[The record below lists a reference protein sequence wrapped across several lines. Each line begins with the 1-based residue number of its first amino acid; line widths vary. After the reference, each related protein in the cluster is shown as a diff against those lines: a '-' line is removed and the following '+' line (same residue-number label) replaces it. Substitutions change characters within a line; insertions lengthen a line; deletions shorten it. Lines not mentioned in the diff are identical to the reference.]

1 MRDRETILK
10 WLRYCA
16 LESPEHGCVESCP
29 YLQLQDESENAFCGD
44 ILMADALAL
53 LTPRVLTVDEVREAD
68 FAYVQYDSGKTYP
81 CMVTRAEEVVSH
93 PHTSLS
99 VECADADNWDGYG
112 RSWRCWS
119 EKPTEKQMKEV
130 PWDEG

>member
-1 MRDRETILK
+1 MRDKETILK

-53 LTPRVLTVDEVREAD
+53 LTPRVLTLREIMGGAD
-68 FAYVQYDSGKTYP
+68 IAYVQSRHGLVQPCVIDHKESDKPMCTMALGINVPYDH
-81 CMVTRAEEVVSH
+81 R
-93 PHTSLS
+93 
-99 VECADADNWDGYG
+99 WDKYG
-112 RSWRCWS
+112 INWRCWS
-119 EKPTEKQMKEV
+119 DKPTEEQEEE
-130 PWDEG
+130 PWDD